1 MDDPF
6 DLQRFVDAQRT
17 VYEHARAELLAG
29 RKTTHWMWFIFP
41 QIEGLGRSPTARRYA
56 IRSLDEARA
65 YLAHPILGP
74 RLVECTQ
81 IVNRIEGKSARE
93 IFGSPDDLKFR
104 SSLTLFARAAP
115 DEPVF
120 EQALAKY
127 FDSEPDPL
135 TVERLSWS
143 TAALRT

>member
-6 DLQRFVDAQRT
+6 DLKRFVDAQRT

-115 DEPVF
+115 EEPVF

-135 TVERLSWS
+135 TVERLS
-143 TAALRT
+143 

>member
-135 TVERLSWS
+135 TVERLS
-143 TAALRT
+143 